1 MNRNELNR
9 NELNRKRY
17 VRILIAVAALMAGS
31 VAAFAHNG
39 VEHVMGTVSTV
50 TSNSIMVETVTHT
63 TVTVMVDPSTTFSHR
78 DMKASLK
85 DLKVG
90 ERVVI
95 NAREGADKKLQGI
108 SVKWGPTPAATTSHA
123 DHKM

>member
-1 MNRNELNR
+1 MNR

-17 VRILIAVAALMAGS
+17 VRILIAAAALMAGS

-63 TVTVMVDPSTTFSHR
+63 TVTVMVDPSTTFSHQ

-95 NAREGADKKLQGI
+95 NAREGADKKLLGI
-108 SVKWGPTPAATTSHA
+108 SVKWGATPAATASHA